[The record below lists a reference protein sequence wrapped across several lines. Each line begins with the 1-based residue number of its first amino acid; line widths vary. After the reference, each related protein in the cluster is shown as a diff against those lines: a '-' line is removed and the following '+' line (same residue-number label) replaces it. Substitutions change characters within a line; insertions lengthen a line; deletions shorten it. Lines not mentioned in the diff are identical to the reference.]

1 MPATEEALC
10 GLPLRN
16 PRVLVQQ
23 FFCQPVFY
31 TPLVIIVRSHGG
43 GGAALT
49 AHKACA
55 LEDSCSSL

>member
-1 MPATEEALC
+1 MWPAIEKPMSSCPAVL
-10 GLPLRN
+10 LPACFL
-16 PRVLVQQ
+16 
-23 FFCQPVFY
+23 Y
-31 TPLVIIVRSHGG
+31 PLVIIVGSHGG